1 MQLETVGEVIR
12 VLRSRLSVEQV
23 ELARACGWRDAS
35 AVSRI
40 ETDRVRPTRRTLA
53 KLAENLADPDVT
65 GTPEEVQAWLFL
77 AAGILPTPAEVDELE
92 DHLPAIDSWPQP
104 AAILDFGWYLWR
116 ANALLRK
123 LAGIPDNFVGRHA
136 LEMFFQEN
144 GSIRRH
150 FDDRWEAAA
159 LRAVTFFRAE
169 TDRRNTQ
176 RWYKKTLSKLNELP
190 DFRRIYGLAGKE
202 KRKEKEQVEVYQR
215 ASTQTQN
222 GTLAVLRLTLRAD
235 PRLTLAHIIPED
247 VESTRSLRQQG
258 FLLD

>member
-53 KLAENLADPDVT
+53 KLAENLSDPAVT
-65 GTPEEVQAWLFL
+65 GTVEEVQAWLFL
-77 AAGILPTPAEVDELE
+77 AAGVLPTPSEVDQVE

-104 AAILDFGWYLWR
+104 AAILDFAWYLWR
-116 ANALLRK
+116 ANPLLRK
-123 LAGIPDNFVGRHA
+123 MAGIPDNFVGRHA

-144 GSIRRH
+144 GSMRRH
-150 FDDRWEAAA
+150 FGDRWEAAA

-190 DFRRIYGLAGKE
+190 DFRRIWALAAKEKGKE
-202 KRKEKEQVEVYQR
+202 QAEIYQR
-215 ASTQTQN
+215 TRTETSI
-222 GTLAVLRLTLRAD
+222 GTIAVLRLTLRAD
-235 PRLTLAHIIPED
+235 PRLTLVHIIPED
-247 VESTRSLRQQG
+247 VEGTRSLRQQG